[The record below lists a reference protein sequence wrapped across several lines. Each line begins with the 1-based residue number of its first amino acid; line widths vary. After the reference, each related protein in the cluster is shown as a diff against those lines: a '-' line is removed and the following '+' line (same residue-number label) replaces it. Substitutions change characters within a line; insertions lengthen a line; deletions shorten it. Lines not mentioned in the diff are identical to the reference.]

1 MPYRLKRLNQQRLLR
16 LNPGSQAA
24 RARLL
29 GRQWYFGI
37 VTSSPTSAT
46 FPVSV
51 PAGAKWVVAR
61 GVGSGGGRNS
71 SVGTSTGGGAEYAR
85 VKAKVSSA
93 SSISVVV
100 ANSAEIGQNGVDSTV
115 SLDGAV
121 ILRAKGGQAGQSGAS
136 GAGGTG
142 GVGDILRP
150 GSAGTSSV
158 GGASGSDFDDPDSLW
173 VGGWGK
179 QTAAFTPATDG
190 TEPSRLPA
198 YGSGGADS
206 GAGGPG
212 AADGRAG
219 EPGVVVLEFYDGDPG

>member
-1 MPYRLKRLNQQRLLR
+1 VPYRLKRLNQQRLLR

-71 SVGTSTGGGAEYAR
+71 ADTTRTGGGAEYAR
-85 VKAKVSSA
+85 VKRKLSVSSTLV
-93 SSISVVV
+93 VVV
-100 ANSAEIGQNGVDSTV
+100 ANSADAGVNGVDSTV

-121 ILRAKGGQAGQSGAS
+121 ILRAKGGQAGQSGAF

-142 GVGDILRP
+142 GIGDILRP
-150 GSAGTSSV
+150 GSAGTSGV

-179 QTAAFTPATDG
+179 QTTAFTPATDG

-198 YGSGGADS
+198 YGSGGTGSS
-206 GAGGPG
+206 GGGPG
-212 AADGRAG
+212 AADGRSG